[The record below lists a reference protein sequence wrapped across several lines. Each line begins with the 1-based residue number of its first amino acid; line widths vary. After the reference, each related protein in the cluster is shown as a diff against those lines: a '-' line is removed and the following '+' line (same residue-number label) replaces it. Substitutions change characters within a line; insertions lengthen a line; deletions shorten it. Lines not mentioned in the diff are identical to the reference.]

1 MAEGKKEEKKISLEE
16 TMRRIR
22 PLFIMMMLFPLI
34 GMIAAMIIIYMIQ
47 PKNLILIE
55 ALILFSMIFFVVTT
69 YLVYMRMGEMG
80 KRVKASEQA
89 PGGPTT
95 SPS

>member
-34 GMIAAMIIIYMIQ
+34 GMIAAMIIIYIIQ

-55 ALILFSMIFFVVTT
+55 TLILFSMIFFVVTT
-69 YLVYMRMGEMG
+69 YLVYMKMGEMG
-80 KRVKASEQA
+80 KRAKAAEQA
-89 PGGPTT
+89 PSGSATPPG
-95 SPS
+95 